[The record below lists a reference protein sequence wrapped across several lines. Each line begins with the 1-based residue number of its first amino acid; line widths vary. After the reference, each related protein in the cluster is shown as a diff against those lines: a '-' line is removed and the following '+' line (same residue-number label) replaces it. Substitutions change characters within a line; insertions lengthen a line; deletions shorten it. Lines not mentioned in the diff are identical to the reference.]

1 MEEVFSNILEMNLD
15 NSLIILLVTI
25 SVINFKSVHLN
36 DIFEKIFYVISVL
49 LLFYFLGNIILDFM
63 NEEPFSLRN
72 GLWGGLFL
80 LNTIIQRKIWLKGS
94 DVVSSEEE

>member
-1 MEEVFSNILEMNLD
+1 MKNLIQNILEIHLD

-49 LLFYFLGNIILDFM
+49 LLFDFLDNIILGKQVD
-63 NEEPFSLRN
+63 
-72 GLWGGLFL
+72 
-80 LNTIIQRKIWLKGS
+80 KGIKC
-94 DVVSSEEE
+94 

>member
-1 MEEVFSNILEMNLD
+1 MKNLIQNILEMNLD

-36 DIFEKIFYVISVL
+36 DIFEKIFYVISFL

-80 LNTIIQRKIWLKGS
+80 LDIIIKRKIWLKSS
-94 DVVSSEEE
+94 DVVNSEEE

>member
-1 MEEVFSNILEMNLD
+1 MKNLIQNVLEMNLD
-15 NSLIILLVTI
+15 NGLIILLVTI

-80 LNTIIQRKIWLKGS
+80 LNIIIQRKIWLKSS
-94 DVVSSEEE
+94 DVVNTKEE

>member
-1 MEEVFSNILEMNLD
+1 MKNLIQNVLEMNLD
-15 NSLIILLVTI
+15 NDLIILLVTI
-25 SVINFKSVHLN
+25 FVLNFKSVHLN
-36 DIFEKIFYVISVL
+36 DIFEKIFYVISFL

-63 NEEPFSLRN
+63 NKEPFSLRN

-94 DVVSSEEE
+94 DVVSSKVE

>member
-1 MEEVFSNILEMNLD
+1 MKNLIQNILDMNLD

-25 SVINFKSVHLN
+25 FVINFKSIQLN

-49 LLFYFLGNIILDFM
+49 LLFFFLGNIILDFI

-80 LNTIIQRKIWLKGS
+80 LNTIIQRKIWLKS
-94 DVVSSEEE
+94 SNVVSSKVE

>member
-1 MEEVFSNILEMNLD
+1 MKNLIQNVLEMNLD
-15 NSLIILLVTI
+15 NDLIILLVTI
-25 SVINFKSVHLN
+25 FVLNFKSVHLN

-80 LNTIIQRKIWLKGS
+80 LNTIIQRKIWLKSS
-94 DVVSSEEE
+94 DVMNPEEK